1 MTKSETREV
10 ARLNAIMRMAPD
22 QRPVGIDYLAR
33 SFSALIRASYRS
45 RNELINAASYVPAV
59 VQHPEFII

>member
-10 ARLNAIMRMAPD
+10 TRLNAIMRMAPD